1 MLTGQPTLDPG
12 PAALAA
18 ARELAPQLSAR
29 ASEADQ
35 LRTMPLDLVADAR
48 AAGLFR
54 LAMPRALGGLELP
67 PDEIVRIGEELC
79 RADGSAGWTIMIGNG
94 SAFLAWLD
102 PAAATELLA
111 GQTDVVCACV
121 FAPTGRL
128 TQDPA
133 GSNGAGSDGAGSDGA
148 GSDPAGS
155 DGAGSNGAGSNGAG
169 SNGGEAGGFRLAGSW
184 GLGSGS
190 LHADWFITGGVVSD
204 GDGPRLLPGR
214 GPDWRLAVFPAAA
227 GSVVDNWDATGLRGT
242 GSHDIVADAVP
253 VLERHTMAP
262 FFSPARHDG
271 PLWRFPFFT
280 LVGTFFVG
288 FPLGVGRRALDE
300 LARFAPTKF
309 RPPGPGSIAED
320 GDLQVALARAEGGL
334 QAARALVFDAL
345 GEMWRSA
352 CAGDVPDDGQRARF
366 LLAAQQAM
374 YAATE
379 AVDVAYRYTGAA
391 ALRADHPVQRC
402 FRDLHAGA
410 QHIYFSPAAVKR
422 YAKTRLGIEQP
433 TFWF

>member
-1 MLTGQPTLDPG
+1 MLTRLPTLDPG

-18 ARELAPQLSAR
+18 ARGLAPRLSAR
-29 ASEADQ
+29 AGESDQ
-35 LRTMPLDLVADAR
+35 LRTLPPDLVADAR

-54 LAMPRALGGLELP
+54 LAMPRSLGGLELP

-79 RADGSAGWTIMIGNG
+79 RADGSAGWTIMVGNG

-102 PAAATELLA
+102 PAGATELLA
-111 GQTDVVCACV
+111 GQADVVCACV

-128 TQDPA
+128 TPDPA
-133 GSNGAGSDGAGSDGA
+133 PLV
-148 GSDPAGS
+148 PAGEH
-155 DGAGSNGAGSNGAG
+155 
-169 SNGGEAGGFRLAGSW
+169 GEQFRLAGRW
-184 GLGSGS
+184 GLASGC
-190 LHADWFITGGVVSD
+190 LHADWFVTGALVSD
-204 GDGPRLLPGR
+204 GGGGAEPRLVPGR
-214 GPDWRLAVFPAAA
+214 GPDWRLAVFPAGA

-262 FFSPARHDG
+262 FSTPARHDG

-280 LVGTFFVG
+280 LVGTLFVG

-300 LARFAPTKF
+300 LAGFAPTKF
-309 RPPGPGSIAED
+309 RPPGPGSVADD
-320 GDLQVALARAEGGL
+320 GDLQVALTRAEGGL

-345 GEMWRSA
+345 GDMWLAA
-352 CAGDVPDDGQRARF
+352 CAGDVPDVAQRARF
-366 LLAAQQAM
+366 LLATQQAM
-374 YAATE
+374 HAAIQ
-379 AVDVAYRYTGAA
+379 AVDVAYRFTGAA

-422 YAKTRLGIEQP
+422 YAKVRLGIEQQ